1 MPLVGNIAGAAG
13 PQGPQGPAGV
23 QGPAGEAG
31 PAGSPGSPG
40 AAGAKWYSGAG
51 APSNGTG
58 VAGDYYL
65 NTTNGD
71 VYEKV
76 GASWT

>member
-1 MPLVGNIAGAAG
+1 MALIGNLKGGVGPAGPEG
-13 PQGPQGPAGV
+13 PQGPQGV
-23 QGPAGEAG
+23 QGPAG
-31 PAGSPGSPG
+31 SSGSPG
-40 AAGAKWYSGAG
+40 AAGAKWWNGAG

-76 GASWT
+76 GSSWT